1 MDRRYKKKIDKYWA
15 KMEKSATAAINDLD
29 PTSWFDYWHRHID
42 WYGKGGRRLDNRP
55 SSLKLGYQILNYV
68 ELFRLKC
75 KLPTQS
81 WWFIHEES
89 YEDAVYIHSENEN
102 GTPYPFL
109 FDEVKWN
116 ITDNTILNKVV
127 DINKHKIGVINNEHG
142 ITYVVT
148 ENT

>member
-15 KMEKSATAAINDLD
+15 KMEKSATSEINDLD
-29 PTSWFDYWHRHID
+29 PTSWFDYWHCHID

-55 SSLKLGYQILNYV
+55 ASLELGYKILKYV

-75 KLPTQS
+75 TLPTQS
-81 WWFIHEES
+81 WWFIHEQS

-102 GTPYPFL
+102 KSPYPFQ
-109 FDEVKWN
+109 FDEVEWN
-116 ITDNTILNKVV
+116 NTTNSILNNII
-127 DINKHKIGVINNEHG
+127 DLTKHKIGRINNEHG

-148 ENT
+148 ENA